1 MNGSVAF
8 AIIIGY
14 SMSLAGSLEKKTMN
28 GQGLNRKQ
36 AAHSN

>member
-14 SMSLAGSLEKKTMN
+14 SKPLAGSLENKIMN